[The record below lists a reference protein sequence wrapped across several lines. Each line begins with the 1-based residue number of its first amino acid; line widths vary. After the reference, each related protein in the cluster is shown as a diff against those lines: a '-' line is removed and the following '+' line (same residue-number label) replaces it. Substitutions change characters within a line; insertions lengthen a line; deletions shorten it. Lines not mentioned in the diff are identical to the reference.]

1 VARAV
6 ASPRKQA
13 GPNKSGRRRTLL
25 IDADIHN
32 RIHPSRVQHYLPER
46 WRRWYTDLGTRP
58 NTSGGYTRPRA
69 QASITN
75 SWPPGG
81 FPGSDRDFMTRQLLD
96 RWHHTYAILNPIDQ
110 ANFASQ
116 PGEYGAALDRA
127 INEWVA
133 AEWLDEDPRYR
144 GAISI
149 PFEEPDL
156 AVAEIERWAGDR
168 RFVQLLLNNVS
179 RHPFGNRRYWPIYE
193 AAVAHD
199 LPVAIHVAGN
209 SGHPKSPAG
218 WPSSYFEDHA
228 GYVTA
233 FLDHVISLVAEGVF
247 DRFPGLK
254 VVLMEGGFTWMP
266 SLMWR
271 LDRSYGLL
279 RETLPPLQRLPSE
292 YCRSHFW
299 FTTQPIEEPEHPGDF
314 LKMVR
319 AIDMDDRY
327 LFATDYPHWDFD
339 APDRAIPADVPPELR
354 RGIFFANAL
363 ALYKRLPPVEGDGI
377 E

>member
-1 VARAV
+1 LSAD
-6 ASPRKQA
+6 
-13 GPNKSGRRRTLL
+13 RRQPLV
-25 IDADIHN
+25 DADVHN
-32 RIHPSRVQHYLPER
+32 RFHPSRLAVYLPER
-46 WRRWYTDLGTRP
+46 WRRRYQDLGTRP
-58 NTSGGYTRPRA
+58 NTSAGFTRPRS

-81 FPGSDRDFMTRQLLD
+81 FPGSDREFMTAQLLD
-96 RWHHTYAILNPIDQ
+96 RWHHTFAILNPIDQ

-127 INEWVA
+127 TNEWIA
-133 AEWLDEDPRYR
+133 AEWLEADPRFR

-156 AVAEIERWAGDR
+156 AVAEIERCASDQ
-168 RFVQLLLNNVS
+168 RFVQLLVNNVS
-179 RHPFGNRRYWPIYE
+179 EHPFGNRRYWPLYE
-193 AAVAHD
+193 AATHFD

-218 WPSSYFEDHA
+218 WTSSYFEDHA

-247 DRFPGLK
+247 DRFPTLK

-279 RETLPPLQRLPSE
+279 RETLPPLERRPSE
-292 YCRSHFW
+292 YCRAHFW
-299 FTTQPIEEPEHPGDF
+299 FTTQPVEEPERPEDF
-314 LKMVR
+314 MNVVR
-319 AIDMDDRY
+319 WLDMNDRF

-339 APDRAIPADVPPELR
+339 APDRAIPAELPEPLR
-354 RGIFFANAL
+354 RGIFYANAL
-363 ALYKRLPPVEGDGI
+363 ALYRRLPPVAGLDGG
-377 E
+377 